1 MRQSIETTAPGI
13 RHLPGNVT
21 FLQCYISTF
30 PPAPRGKLDCY
41 TPMAPVCSLKILLN
55 RFHGNYSLGIAQK
68 IVPSVAKNACM
79 QRGISK
85 IRQEIC
91 DDICCNNKIY
101 TEIVRPQNVR
111 QWLHC
116 YDNVLISSTWGAQ
129 FERRHLYCPY
139 LSSQALLELNE
150 RIVRDSYWYRHFYTL
165 CDSLFILW

>member
-1 MRQSIETTAPGI
+1 MAKRALFRYNEDCRFVQLKYGANKFKSNLHYIGTWFMRQSIETTAPGI

-41 TPMAPVCSLKILLN
+41 TPMAPVCTLKILLN

-85 IRQEIC
+85 IMRNIC
-91 DDICCNNKIY
+91 DDICFNNKIY

-111 QWLHC
+111 Q
-116 YDNVLISSTWGAQ
+116 
-129 FERRHLYCPY
+129 
-139 LSSQALLELNE
+139 
-150 RIVRDSYWYRHFYTL
+150 
-165 CDSLFILW
+165 